1 MGIEDSFLLPL
12 SLIKELTFIAHILA
26 LEDLL
31 EKVTTSSNRKNKS
44 SSVGKEIWPIL
55 REYFH
60 VWWWGSWAPWGGIPR
75 WWDPGFG
82 FQSWEHAAVLGPL
95 VSGQD
100 WTGGPRA
107 SLLHCGPR
115 EGFAP
120 NYEFSWLYL
129 PFRDTP
135 INRCVSLTPPVILSW
150 WSCCHCPPLLK
161 RKNMPSHIFQQDPIG
176 SQTIYPASEKPV
188 SSLLKSHSLQNC
200 QSNRLLHLVKY

>member
-44 SSVGKEIWPIL
+44 SSVGKERAHPEGIFPCVMMRL
-55 REYFH
+55 LSPMGRDSKM
-60 VWWWGSWAPWGGIPR
+60 VRSWLWT
-75 WWDPGFG
+75 
-82 FQSWEHAAVLGPL
+82 SVMEHAAVLGPL